1 MKDFKI
7 TLTNYEFEI
16 PGNWNIVL
24 MANYR
29 TGSTAFGNLLSKITG
44 LPFLGEVFHYNPSSR
59 PCAYDPVQ
67 QSIVKIMPNHMPPE
81 DQWDSLFNRSY
92 VIGLY
97 REDLAAQILSY
108 AVAYRIGKWQQER
121 NADSVFTGN
130 NFALTLT
137 DEQLMPFIQ
146 TIHETLAVWND
157 CKEYFD
163 TTLVYEKI
171 ETDLAGSDIDRFPKI
186 ATYHK
191 TLTRLRSML

>member
-16 PGNWNIVL
+16 PDHWNIVL

-59 PCAYDPVQ
+59 PCAYDPAQ

-81 DQWDSLFNRSY
+81 DQWDSLFNNSY

-97 REDLAAQILSY
+97 REDVAAQVLSY
-108 AVAYRIGKWQQER
+108 AIAYRVGKWQQER
-121 NADSVFTGN
+121 NADSVFTN
-130 NFALTLT
+130 RDFALQLT
-137 DEQLMPFIQ
+137 NGQIVPFVN
-146 TIHETLAVWND
+146 TIRETMAIWND

-163 TTLVYEKI
+163 TTVSYEKI
-171 ETDLAGSDIDRFPKI
+171 EPDLSGSDIDRFPKI
-186 ATYHK
+186 TAYDEV
-191 TLTRLRSML
+191 LSRLREIV

>member
-1 MKDFKI
+1 MSDFKI

-29 TGSTAFGNLLSKITG
+29 TGSTAFGNLLSKIIG

-59 PCAYDPVQ
+59 PCAYDPAQ

-81 DQWDSLFNRSY
+81 EHWDSLFNNSY

-97 REDLAAQILSY
+97 REDIAAQVLSY
-108 AVAYRIGKWQQER
+108 AIAYRVGKWQQER
-121 NADSVFTGN
+121 NANSVFTGRD
-130 NFALTLT
+130 FALQLT
-137 DEQLMPFIQ
+137 NAQIVPFVN
-146 TIHETLAVWND
+146 TIRETLAVWNN

-163 TTLVYEKI
+163 TTLSYEKI
-171 ETDLAGSDIDRFPKI
+171 ETDLSGSDIDRFPKI
-186 ATYHK
+186 TAYDEV
-191 TLTRLRSML
+191 LSRLREIV

>member
-24 MANYR
+24 LANYR

-59 PCAYDPVQ
+59 PCVYNPAR

-81 DQWDSLFNRSY
+81 EHWDSLFNQSY

-97 REDLAAQILSY
+97 REDVTAQVLSY
-108 AVAYRIGKWQQER
+108 AIAYRVGKWQQER
-121 NADSVFTGN
+121 NADSVFTN
-130 NFALTLT
+130 RDFALQLT
-137 DEQLMPFIQ
+137 NGQIVPFVN
-146 TIHETLAVWND
+146 TIRETLAVWNN

-163 TTLVYEKI
+163 TTLSYEKI
-171 ETDLAGSDIDRFPKI
+171 EPDLSGSDIDRFPKI
-186 ATYHK
+186 TAYDEV
-191 TLTRLRSML
+191 LSRLREIV